1 MPNEGDIKIE
11 MLLPCLFMS
20 IQMPGV
26 VNTGYDI
33 SFCVSRYGISFNAG
47 DDIQS
52 KKKKKKKKKRKQY
65 PNEGL
70 YNLRRTITKIF

>member
-1 MPNEGDIKIE
+1 
-11 MLLPCLFMS
+11 
-20 IQMPGV
+20 MPGV

-52 KKKKKKKKKRKQY
+52 KKKKKKKKKFII
-65 PNEGL
+65 EIL
-70 YNLRRTITKIF
+70 KILMKKTF